1 MANFGPDQLG
11 GTHILKPR
19 VAAGWLLDFWNGWAT
34 EILVIL
40 SLTQQVILL
49 FFSGIRRRQ
58 GCSSKRL
65 LLWLAYQLA
74 DSTAMYALGNLSL
87 SSTLRQHRLVAFWAP
102 FLLLH
107 LAGPDNI
114 TAYSFE
120 DNKLWKRHLLTLV
133 VQVLGAGY
141 VVYKHIT
148 GSGILF
154 SLGTTLMTTVAVVKF
169 CEKTWALRCADFSI
183 IRESLEAE
191 DTEQQGKCDLY
202 LEDEPPQGGFKGKVV
217 DKEEFLMRRAHAVF
231 RVCKSAMVDSSENP
245 GTYVVGILTHLKK
258 NEMGY
263 MWTLTEMELSLMYDI
278 LYTKAP
284 VLHTLPGYCIRV
296 VSPLAVVAS
305 FLLFLFYGRE
315 GNRSTDITITYVLL
329 GSAFLMEMTSLLSA
343 LWSTWTFSFLCAT
356 RWSGL
361 RHSALCLE
369 RWHKLRRM
377 VLSLRRLAHSTRI
390 AGFFRLSRRWS
401 GTMGQYNMLEMCT
414 ARPGRLAGILGYSM
428 PAVGVPNGLKDLVVV
443 YIQHMIESGYVNTLG
458 MVRDKWG
465 TEALKRWRKHIA
477 IEDNFLGAELQEGI
491 IIWHIATDIF
501 LANRHNTNPE
511 DKQRVKE
518 VQTLSNYMMF
528 LLVKRPDMLPGLA
541 QNKLYQWT
549 KRSLDTQWND
559 IISNGLISDPG
570 LQPSENLASALYE
583 KELSGPFVQ
592 KFRLSLAIK
601 LAKILVSSTNKPNNT
616 LQLVY
621 EVWADFLIYTAN
633 RCSRESHAKKLNSGG
648 EFTTMVWLMT
658 DHLHQVDVN
667 WHVYAAPSE

>member
-11 GTHILKPR
+11 DTHILKPR

-58 GCSSKRL
+58 GRSPKRL

-141 VVYKHIT
+141 VVYKHIA

-154 SLGTTLMTTVAVVKF
+154 SLGTTLMTTVAVAKF

-183 IRESLEAE
+183 IRESVEAE
-191 DTEQQGKCDLY
+191 NTEQQGKCDLY

-217 DKEEFLMRRAHAVF
+217 EKEEFLMRRAHAVF

-245 GTYVVGILTHLKK
+245 GTYVVDILTYLKK

-305 FLLFLFYGRE
+305 FLLFLFYGRD
-315 GNRSTDITITYVLL
+315 GNRSTDVTIT
-329 GSAFLMEMTSLLSA
+329 
-343 LWSTWTFSFLCAT
+343 
-356 RWSGL
+356 
-361 RHSALCLE
+361 
-369 RWHKLRRM
+369 
-377 VLSLRRLAHSTRI
+377 
-390 AGFFRLSRRWS
+390 LSRRWS
-401 GTMGQYNMLEMCT
+401 GTMGQHNMLEMCT
-414 ARPGRLAGILGYSM
+414 ARPGRLAGILSYSM
-428 PAVGVPNGLKDLVVV
+428 PAVGVPDGLKDLVVV
-443 YIQHMIESGYVNTLG
+443 YIQHMIKSGYVNTLG

-465 TEALKRWRKHIA
+465 TEALERWRKHIA

-559 IISNGLISDPG
+559 IIRNGLVSDSG

-592 KFRLSLAIK
+592 NFRLSLAIK
-601 LAKILVSSTNKPNNT
+601 LAKILVSSTNKPNDT

-648 EFTTMVWLMT
+648 EFTTLVWLMT
-658 DHLHQVDVN
+658 DHLHQVALN
-667 WHVYAAPSE
+667 RHVYAAPSE